1 MPPGGGS
8 QRVRAVVSGR
18 VQGVGFRYFVLHRAQ
33 ALGLRGWVRN
43 LRTGEVE
50 LVAEGPR
57 PDLEELVGAV
67 RKGPPLSWVQG
78 VRTDWSEARGEPPGF
93 DLKHTI

>member
-1 MPPGGGS
+1 
-8 QRVRAVVSGR
+8 
-18 VQGVGFRYFVLHRAQ
+18 VGFRYFVQDRAQ

-57 PDLEELVGAV
+57 EDLQQLLEAV
-67 RKGPPLSWVQG
+67 RKGPPLSWVESVQ
-78 VRTDWSEARGEPPGF
+78 VDWSPARGLPPGF
-93 DLKHTI
+93 EVRHSV